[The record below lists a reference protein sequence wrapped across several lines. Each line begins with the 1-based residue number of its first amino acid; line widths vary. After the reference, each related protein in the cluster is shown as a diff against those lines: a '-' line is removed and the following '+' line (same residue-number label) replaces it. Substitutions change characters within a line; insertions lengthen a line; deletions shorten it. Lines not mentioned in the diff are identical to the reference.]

1 MSCHVSTRLV
11 HQHSHRYPMDCLT
24 STCVS
29 GVATGVLARGTLL
42 SWMFAVS
49 LRWALAV
56 NAKKCVTT
64 LFNLSC
70 QVLSTFDPRADL
82 AMSSLLSEH
91 ASLPLDMPF
100 LPCYPIAVP
109 HNTSPASKRSRR
121 QKLWDHASDVTRHR
135 QQPETCEHAHAQ
147 KLPMWSRWHGHCWST
162 QILCGSWT
170 KFVCAVG
177 HEKKWDSDSWQGRTD
192 AYNWDDRAHL
202 RAAAPS
208 LNAWDLEWSLR
219 ATLTLKESMLFGNC
233 ALLDARVCKY
243 RSEVWSE
250 PRALLETT
258 ALDSVHDRFLCE
270 LQIFSRIVHRF
281 VVKGFLVFSHN
292 VELSEL
298 RQSFRN
304 STPLRHQV
312 RPLHENFQHYWRS
325 MPWLR
330 CLVGTSVN
338 SRLCRPWW
346 IYLQLIVQKKKKPSA
361 GRPLNH
367 RSWTCSCQLPS
378 SSVSTVCTQLRWT
391 CLPPWTSHLWNRFE
405 ASPSTNLHCR
415 RCSIIDSIICNKVQR
430 QNPIF
435 IGDHDALDW
444 LISDGSHWLIL
455 EAYNRSGFSLRGLVF
470 KMEGALF
477 AVCWC
482 PPATKNSLT
491 RAVMRRPPKR
501 NPIFSRT
508 SSTEFCRCC
517 SSPCFS

>member
-346 IYLQLIVQKKKKPSA
+346 IYLRLIVQNNTWVLGHHLTIDPGLVRVSSH
-361 GRPLNH
+361 PPVL
-367 RSWTCSCQLPS
+367 RSFSQ
-378 SSVSTVCTQLRWT
+378 SSV
-391 CLPPWTSHLWNRFE
+391 
-405 ASPSTNLHCR
+405 
-415 RCSIIDSIICNKVQR
+415 
-430 QNPIF
+430 
-435 IGDHDALDW
+435 
-444 LISDGSHWLIL
+444 
-455 EAYNRSGFSLRGLVF
+455 GLVF
-470 KMEGALF
+470 NHEHAISATSLERLSSTTSIVEDAASSILSHATNLTTEPNVLF
-477 AVCWC
+477 AQTLFAGIMTLSTDWFLMV
-482 PPATKNSLT
+482 LT
-491 RAVMRRPPKR
+491 DWV
-501 NPIFSRT
+501 
-508 SSTEFCRCC
+508 
-517 SSPCFS
+517 